1 MQYESRPIAGPAGG
15 LPAPDRD
22 PPTILVI
29 DDEPAILALV
39 RDILEDEGYTVV
51 VAADGEHG
59 LRHAQRTAPHLILTD
74 LMLPGLDGYTLCRT
88 LRAEAGTAQIPV
100 IAMSAAY
107 RPQAGVA
114 FDAIVAKPFEIV
126 TLLSVIRAH
135 LHISQ

>member
-1 MQYESRPIAGPAGG
+1 MQHTSLPIPSPAGVS
-15 LPAPDRD
+15 PAPDRNL
-22 PPTILVI
+22 PTILVI

-39 RDILEDEGYTVV
+39 QDILEDEGYTVL

-59 LRHAQRTAPHLILTD
+59 LIHAQRTPPHLVLTD

-88 LRAEAGTAQIPV
+88 LRAEARTAQIPV

-114 FDAIVAKPFEIV
+114 FDAILVKPFEIV
-126 TLLSVIRAH
+126 TLLNLIRTH
-135 LHISQ
+135 LGSRR

>member
-1 MQYESRPIAGPAGG
+1 MSLYLYQGSDGVA
-15 LPAPDRD
+15 PAPDRD

-39 RDILEDEGYTVV
+39 RDILEDEGYMVL
-51 VAADGEHG
+51 VAGDGEQG
-59 LRHAQRTAPHLILTD
+59 LLHDQRTALDLILTD
-74 LMLPGLDGYTLCRT
+74 LMLPGLDGYALCRI
-88 LRAEAGTAQIPV
+88 LRTEARTAQIPV

-114 FDAIVAKPFEIV
+114 FDAILAKPFELV

-135 LHISQ
+135 LGSSS